1 MKYIPRDLEKIVSKA
16 SKTFK
21 VVFLGGPRQVGKTTL
36 LKKLSEN
43 EYRTYV
49 TLDDLNQRELAIKD
63 PKFFIEQLKLPVI
76 IDEVQYAPEL
86 FPVIKEIVDR
96 SDKNGQFW
104 ITGSQQFNL
113 IKNIQESLAGRVAI
127 LDLLGLSQ
135 KEKPKLKTV
144 FEEIFEGGF
153 PVFQSKDKPD
163 RNIFFNSYV
172 QTYLDRDLSGIFGV
186 TKLSEFNRFIQVCA
200 ARTAQVLNIS
210 DMARDSGIPVS
221 TAVEWLSLLEATK
234 QIFLLR
240 PYFPNITKRIIK
252 APKLYFLD
260 TGLASFLTKWD
271 SLENLKAGAMSGA
284 IFETYLIVEF
294 IKKYINKGK
303 EPPLY
308 YIRDKEGHEVDLL
321 VHDNGIHMYE
331 FKLAA
336 KIDTDFEKNMN
347 YFEQKSKDFKSKTI
361 ISLIKKPLK
370 VTSGVEYVPYTQ
382 I

>member
-271 SLENLKAGAMSGA
+271 SPENLKAGAMSGA